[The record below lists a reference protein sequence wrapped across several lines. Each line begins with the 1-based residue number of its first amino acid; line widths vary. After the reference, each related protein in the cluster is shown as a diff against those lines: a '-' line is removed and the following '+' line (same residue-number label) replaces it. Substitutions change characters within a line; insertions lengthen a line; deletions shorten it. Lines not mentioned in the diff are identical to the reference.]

1 MAFGKGGGSSLLDA
15 IGMKPKKK
23 SFFGGKSEDDKEP
36 AEESSPDLG
45 GSDEEEDN
53 GAVDMALDDF
63 ADALGLDGDKREEA
77 ISALKQAM
85 TACMNGG
92 SGEEKGGLGL

>member
-23 SFFGGKSEDDKEP
+23 SFFGDKMGGDEKEP
-36 AEESSPDLG
+36 SEESSPDLG
-45 GSDEEEDN
+45 GAEEEEDT
-53 GAVDMALDDF
+53 GAMDMALDDF

-77 ISALKQAM
+77 ISALKQAIS
-85 TACMNGG
+85 ACVNGG
-92 SGEEKGGLGL
+92 GGEEGGI